1 MKYRNERRD
10 IGMTSLPAIF
20 RPLDLDEL
28 GIPRSRLRANVISGD
43 WERVARGLYRIRTAA
58 VTEHDTIAL
67 VCKRFPQAIVCLL
80 TALHFYGIGTQAP
93 REVWIALDRKAR
105 KSRHKDLPLRI
116 VRFSAQMLRYAVVTR
131 NIQGVPIRITT
142 PARTV
147 VDCFRYRKTVGL
159 DVAIEALR
167 DTLRRK
173 QAGVDEIIRAAE
185 TCRVRTVI
193 RPYIEAAVA

>member
-1 MKYRNERRD
+1 MKYCDKSRD
-10 IGMTSLPAIF
+10 IRMTSLPAIF

-28 GIPRSRLRANVISGD
+28 GIPRSRLRAKVKSGE

-67 VCKRFPQAIVCLL
+67 VCKRFPHAIICLL
-80 TALHFYGIGTQAP
+80 TALHIHGIGTQAP

-105 KSRHKDLPLRI
+105 KPRFEDLPVRI

-131 NIQGVPIRITT
+131 KIQGVSVRITT

-147 VDCFRYRKTVGL
+147 IDCFRYRKTVGL

-173 QAGVDEIIRAAE
+173 HASVDEIIRAAE

>member
-1 MKYRNERRD
+1 
-10 IGMTSLPAIF
+10 MTSLPAIF

>member
-105 KSRHKDLPLRI
+105 KPRHKDLPIRI

-147 VDCFRYRKTVGL
+147 VDCFRYRTGKSSN
-159 DVAIEALR
+159 
-167 DTLRRK
+167 
-173 QAGVDEIIRAAE
+173 
-185 TCRVRTVI
+185 
-193 RPYIEAAVA
+193 